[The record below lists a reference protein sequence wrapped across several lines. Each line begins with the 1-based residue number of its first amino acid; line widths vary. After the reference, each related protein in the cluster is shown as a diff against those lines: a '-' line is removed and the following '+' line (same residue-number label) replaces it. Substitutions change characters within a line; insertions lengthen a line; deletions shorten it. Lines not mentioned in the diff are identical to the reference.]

1 MTSFLASLL
10 PLHVY
15 GLLSLGGL
23 VLLRRILRRGNQ
35 GRAWRNPNR
44 LPYPPGPKPRP
55 VIGNLL
61 DLARDNESSAYYD
74 LAQKYGDLVYMTV
87 LGQPLLFVNSFQTA
101 NDLFEKRSA
110 YYSGRRRSIMINE
123 LQDWDWSFGHMPYG
137 ERWKAHRK
145 MFHQEFQQV
154 AVPSYSATH
163 EHQAKLLARRLLRS
177 PQNLRDH
184 LRLNAAGVTMGVVY
198 GIEDKNE
205 SERFITVAEKALEG
219 MAKAAKPGEYLV
231 EFLPLLKYLPEWC
244 PGSGFLRQAKEWRRA
259 VYSMRDAPF
268 EMVLRALASGTA
280 QPSFVSNLISKCE
293 NKSDRN
299 SQLEIIRNC
308 AGLAYAAGAESTIS
322 SLTTFILA
330 MVLHPHVSA
339 RAQAELDE
347 VVGHGRLP
355 HQRDRASLPYMN
367 AIVKEVLRWNPVAP
381 LGLPH
386 MLSKD
391 DEYNGYFIPAGTLV
405 IGNTWTILH
414 DPEIF
419 PDPMSFNPDRF
430 MQTSSNDDQQFASC
444 HPLSSAF
451 GYGRRVCP
459 GRFMAEQQ
467 LFITMATILNLFDIS
482 PGLDENGR
490 PIPVEPKFSSGMISH
505 PLPFAY
511 TIKPRGE
518 YVHELLA

>member
-74 LAQKYGDLVYMTV
+74 LAQKYG
-87 LGQPLLFVNSFQTA
+87 QPLLFVNSFQTA

-123 LQDWDWSFGHMPYG
+123 LRVLSLPRIFVLQDWDWSFGHMPYG

-231 EFLPLLKYLPEWC
+231 EFLPLL
-244 PGSGFLRQAKEWRRA
+244 
-259 VYSMRDAPF
+259 YSMRDAPF
-268 EMVLRALASGTA
+268 EMVLRALVGISVVVWTGQMLIFLKASGTA